1 MASIDTLNAMIDANI
16 KENGEGAITGN
27 ILNNVLKGV
36 ASGIGE
42 EVDTRA
48 KVVSDSGINYAEIE
62 GIATNDFYYSMPDS
76 ANGNQDDIIA
86 TENYLKTING
96 QSIFG
101 KGNIVIEG
109 GGESYDDT
117 EIKRQLT
124 ELSEEKEDKANKTTT
139 LSSASTDTQYPSAR
153 ATFMAISKKSEVS
166 LEALANGNLKVTI
179 DGVSKDFMAATPS
192 GDPQHYAFMAIGAK
206 YNATA
211 NDSSVAA
218 PWAALADDAADKV
231 VIHKAGHW
239 LLNGVGDLTNRDM
252 RHILARGAASP
263 GVVYSMAN
271 AVSDYY
277 NKDNNPGANAVRT
290 NCCFASTTNFTVELG
305 AFFNN
310 QVIEVVELS
319 ARPNGAQGNILTK
332 TMYFARLAT
341 NLRHIVGICIPNDTN
356 ADAFTGSP
364 LIKTI
369 DVRDLKYNINFK
381 DQLLLTNASIL
392 NMINKEKATNA
403 IVITLHADAYA
414 RAMANTNIQSALA
427 AHPNVSLAK
436 A

>member
-124 ELSEEKEDKANKTTT
+124 ELSVETMT
-139 LSSASTDTQYPSAR
+139 LQYPELVDVTYLFYRDGLFANNLDTGR
-153 ATFMAISKKSEVS
+153 FFPNKNISGAGGKYCAVFKTKVGDIFEIV
-166 LEALANGNLKVTI
+166 NLK
-179 DGVSKDFMAATPS
+179 
-192 GDPQHYAFMAIGAK
+192 GASSTKAWYK
-206 YNATA
+206 Y
-211 NDSSVAA
+211 
-218 PWAALADDAADKV
+218 DAKGR
-231 VIHKAGHW
+231 I
-239 LLNGVGDLTNRDM
+239 
-252 RHILARGAASP
+252 IS
-263 GVVYSMAN
+263 
-271 AVSDYY
+271 
-277 NKDNNPGANAVRT
+277 
-290 NCCFASTTNFTVELG
+290 
-305 AFFNN
+305 
-310 QVIEVVELS
+310 
-319 ARPNGAQGNILTK
+319 
-332 TMYFARLAT
+332 
-341 NLRHIVGICIPNDTN
+341 N
-356 ADAFTGSP
+356 ADANV
-364 LIKTI
+364 TI
-369 DVRDLKYNINFK
+369 NETLVMEHDGY
-381 DQLLLTNASIL
+381 
-392 NMINKEKATNA
+392 
-403 IVITLHADAYA
+403 IVFNHYGQ
-414 RAMANTNIQSALA
+414 RAKLG
-427 AHPNVSLAK
+427 PK
-436 A
+436 